1 MPRLTACLW
10 FDDQAEAA
18 AELYCSV
25 FPNSRITGTTGRIEG
40 GAEGPGAV
48 LALDLGLDGRPF
60 MALTVEFTVLG
71 IPCLG
76 LNGGPM
82 FHFTEAVSFQIDCAD
97 QADVDYYWDRLT
109 ADGGEESMCGWLKD
123 RFGVSWQVVPRVLPQ
138 LLGGP
143 DKAGSARAMQVMLTM
158 RKLDIAALQA
168 AYDG

>member
-48 LALDLGLDGRPF
+48 LALDLELDGRPF
-60 MALTVEFTVLG
+60 MA
-71 IPCLG
+71 